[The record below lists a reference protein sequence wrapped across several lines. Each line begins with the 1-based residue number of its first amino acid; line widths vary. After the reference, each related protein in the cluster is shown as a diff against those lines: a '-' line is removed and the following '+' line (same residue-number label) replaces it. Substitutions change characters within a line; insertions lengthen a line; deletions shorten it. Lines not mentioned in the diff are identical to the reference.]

1 MKAILFSSNKNKIKE
16 IKEILDWDVNLY
28 SDFIDEFYV
37 EENGESFYENAAL
50 KMHALKEK
58 LEEKK
63 FDLEKYLLLT
73 EDSGICVEALDNR
86 PGIYSARYANIRNFN
101 AKEEIKNLEDAKSI
115 DNINRLIK
123 DLHEVGVESSRAYFV
138 SCFCA
143 YKNKKILNAY
153 GYLYG
158 KVVSKISLGGGFGY
172 DPIFIPD
179 GFNEALSKIKVKNK
193 ISHRFNALKNL
204 KELL

>member
-1 MKAILFSSNKNKIKE
+1 MKIILFSSNKNKIKE
-16 IKEILDWDVNLY
+16 IEKILDWEVNLY

-37 EENGESFYENAAL
+37 EENGESFYENAIL
-50 KMHALKEK
+50 KLHALKEK
-58 LEEKK
+58 LEGKI
-63 FDLEKYLLLT
+63 DLEKYLLLT

-86 PGIYSARYANIRNFN
+86 PGIYSARYANIVDFN
-101 AKEEIKNLEDAKSI
+101 NKEEIKNLEDAKSI

-143 YKNKKILNAY
+143 YKNKKMLNAY

-179 GFNEALSKIKVKNK
+179 GFNEALSKINIKNK

>member
-1 MKAILFSSNKNKIKE
+1 MKIILFSSNKNKIKE
-16 IKEILDWDVNLY
+16 IEEILDWDVNLY

-37 EENGESFYENAAL
+37 EENGESFYENAIL
-50 KMHALKEK
+50 KLHALKEK
-58 LEEKK
+58 LEGKI
-63 FDLEKYLLLT
+63 DLEKYLLLT

-86 PGIYSARYANIRNFN
+86 PGIYSARYANIVDFN
-101 AKEEIKNLEDAKSI
+101 NKEEISKLKDAKSI

-143 YKNKKILNAY
+143 YKNKKMLSAH

-158 KVVSKISLGGGFGY
+158 KVVSTISLGGGFGY

-179 GFNEALSKIKVKNK
+179 GFNEALSKINIKNK